1 MKNKKGFTLVELL
14 AVIVLLGILV
24 AIAVPS
30 VLGISKKI
38 KENMYEA
45 KVKTIE
51 VAAEAWA
58 DDNKNSCKTLND
70 KSIGFLISEGYL
82 KADDKEGNIKNP
94 VDNSEIKGKQISDYI
109 NIVSLCKGMPT
120 IVNSYNVTRATA
132 NKVQGEINKYF
143 EQKNVNKTCIDKKS
157 KTGNKYL
164 LSEVA
169 ECISS
174 YNKDEFEFLLDDG
187 SKVEDYGVYFATT
200 PGEGAYSVKRYQY
213 EYKIDLYKDNIKYQT
228 ITTKVDINNLPKAIN
243 VTIPA
248 GYKFN
253 STTCSEI
260 QRSYNSNFTF
270 TASDVSNT
278 YYTNKICSIYFVPD
292 IATKNY

>member
-14 AVIVLLGILV
+14 AVIVLLGVLV

-58 DDNKNSCKTLND
+58 DDNKNSCKTLKDHN
-70 KSIGFLISEGYL
+70 IGFLISEGYL

-94 VDNSEIKGKQISDYI
+94 VDNSEMKGKQISDYI

-120 IVNSYNVTRATA
+120 IVNSYNVTLATA
-132 NKVQGEINKYF
+132 NKVQQNVTKYF
-143 EQKNVNKTCIDKKS
+143 KGKNVDKTCFDKKFAN
-157 KTGNKYL
+157 KNVNKYL

-213 EYKIDLYKDNIKYQT
+213 EYKIDLYKDNVKYQT
-228 ITTKVDINNLPKAIN
+228 ITTKVDINNLPKTIN
-243 VTIPA
+243 ITIPA
-248 GYKFN
+248 GYKYN
-253 STTCSEI
+253 STNCGEI
-260 QRSYNSNFTF
+260 QRSYNNNFTIS
-270 TASDVSNT
+270 AKSS
-278 YYTNKICSIYFVPD
+278 YYKNENCNIYFVPD
-292 IATKNY
+292 IATKN